1 MQVRSGISWLQWLLF
16 DLQYFTV
23 WTTPI
28 LKSFATN
35 LSDCYWLEFCL
46 DSILWKLELLA
57 TASWRQ
63 QEHVMYF
70 SLWGH
75 RILCTPATQVTQ
87 FRSVSTLLHTKM
99 GKTAFPSVLTFGGRQ
114 RQLRELKPRLFVAR
128 KINASIAHMFLV
140 STSNIEF
147 MISLLVVS
155 ILWSPPLPNIQYS
168 RPTLWVAWVLIE
180 YHDVLQNDSQWYY

>member
-23 WTTPI
+23 WKTPI

-128 KINASIAHMFLV
+128 KNQCEYRTYVSCVNIKHRIHDIVTCGQHSLV
-140 STSNIEF
+140 TPTSQY
-147 MISLLVVS
+147 S
-155 ILWSPPLPNIQYS
+155 ILSTHIVGGLGVS
-168 RPTLWVAWVLIE
+168 RVSWCIAEW
-180 YHDVLQNDSQWYY
+180 